1 MDLGNPD
8 SSQCNSQCNPLQRL
22 AAFGQSVWLDYIER
36 EFVRGGRL
44 ARLIAQDNV
53 SGVTSNPAIFHKAIV
68 EHGTYDDAIESLARA
83 GLAAHEIQEALIVE
97 DVREAADV
105 LANVYERSSG
115 HDGFVSLE
123 VSPHFARDTEGTYW
137 EAKRLWTLVR
147 RANLM
152 VKVPGTKEGVGAIRS
167 LVADGINV
175 NITLLFSVERYAAV
189 ADAYIAGLEDRVARR
204 QPIERIASVASLFLS
219 RIDTLIDQQLASA
232 EEPQLRAMR
241 GELAIACA
249 RAAYLHFV
257 FTMASSRWRELAFR
271 GAHPQRLLWAS
282 TGTKNPAYSDVKYV
296 DALVGPDTVT
306 TLPLETL
313 CAYRDHGAPARRLG
327 GRQPDLDALLHGL
340 AAAGIEWEP
349 LAARLEEE
357 GIEKFIEPHEAT
369 LAALRACLT
378 ARSN

>member
-1 MDLGNPD
+1 MDLGD
-8 SSQCNSQCNPLQRL
+8 LDTAQCNPLQRL

-36 EFVRGGRL
+36 GFVRGGRL

-68 EHGTYDDAIESLARA
+68 EHETYDDAIESLAHA
-83 GLAAHEIQEALIVE
+83 GLAAHEIQETLIVE

-105 LANVYERSSG
+105 LASIYERCSG
-115 HDGFVSLE
+115 RDGFVSLE

-137 EAKRLWTLVR
+137 EAKRLWTLVQ

-152 VKVPGTKEGVGAIRS
+152 IKVPGTKEGIGAIRS
-167 LVADGINV
+167 LIADGINV
-175 NITLLFSVERYAAV
+175 NVTLLFSVERYAAA
-189 ADAYIAGLEDRVARR
+189 ADAYIAGLEDRLARR
-204 QPIERIASVASLFLS
+204 QPIEGVASVTSFFLS
-219 RIDTLIDQQLASA
+219 RIDTLIDQRLASVA
-232 EEPQLRAMR
+232 EPELMAMR

-249 RAAYLHFV
+249 HAAYLHFV
-257 FTMASSRWRELAFR
+257 LTTAGSRWRELAFR
-271 GAHPQRLLWAS
+271 GARPQRLLWAS

-327 GRQPDLDALLHGL
+327 GRQPDLDAMLHRL

-349 LAARLEEE
+349 LAAQLEEE
-357 GIEKFIEPHEAT
+357 GIGKFAEPHEAT
-369 LAALRACLT
+369 LAALRVRLA
-378 ARSN
+378 ARST